1 MENTVLPKSEKVKSL
16 LHMISNDI
24 AQLAYLYAQVNSCTK
39 IIFGGFFIRGHAATM
54 HTISFGVNYWS
65 KVRRRVKSFDAL
77 LQAELLSGHF

>member
-1 MENTVLPKSEKVKSL
+1 
-16 LHMISNDI
+16 MISNDI

-65 KVRRRVKSFDAL
+65 KVRRRVKLFDTLLEAL
-77 LQAELLSGHF
+77 LGHFLMEIFDPEFTNSALTVTF